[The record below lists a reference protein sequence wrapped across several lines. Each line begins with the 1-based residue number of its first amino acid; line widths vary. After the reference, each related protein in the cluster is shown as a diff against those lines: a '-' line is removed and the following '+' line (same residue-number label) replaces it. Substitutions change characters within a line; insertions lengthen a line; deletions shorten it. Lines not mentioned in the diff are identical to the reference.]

1 MMKNLKLLVAGL
13 VAVAFCY
20 GAASVSAQSLRPLND
35 SQAIPT
41 VETAY
46 ALTKTARSVDDF
58 TEIIDQCRSLIAD
71 SQSSDADRKYLNNLV
86 AWTLNRRAK
95 KYFSASEFL
104 TSVQSHTEAKLQLA
118 SAIADFQSSIELDK
132 NRWQAWF
139 GLGNALM
146 VTEQYPQAIEKYSR
160 VLKLKPTN
168 VSAMYNRAEANFAIG
183 KYDLALADYTKVAK
197 SDHSDAQAIT
207 GRGHCFFKK
216 DELAKSLKEYQLVVR
231 LRPEDSTAR
240 CNLGDALRMSGEFEN
255 ASRQYESATKKDTPS
270 IGYQRLGR
278 FYATCPSKKFY
289 DPAKAVAMATRA
301 VAEGGEGFQNLETLA
316 VAHKANGNQQ
326 LAASTLAK
334 ARVIKARAESS
345 KGLRV
350 AEQPSTLR

>member
-35 SQAIPT
+35 NEAIPT

-46 ALTKTARSVDDF
+46 AITKTAHSVDDF
-58 TEIIDQCRSLIAD
+58 TEIIDQCRSLIDD

-95 KYFSASEFL
+95 KYLSASEFL
-104 TSVQSHTEAKLQLA
+104 TSVQSHAEAKLQMA
-118 SAIADFQSSIELDK
+118 SAIADFQSSVELDK
-132 NRWQAWF
+132 NRWQSWF
-139 GLGNALM
+139 GWGNALM
-146 VTEQYPQAIEKYSR
+146 AEEQYPQAVEKYSR

-168 VSAMYNRAEANFAIG
+168 VSAMFNRAEANFAIG
-183 KYDLALADYTKVAK
+183 KYDLALADYTKVTK
-197 SDHSDAQAIT
+197 RDHSDAQAIT
-207 GRGHCFFKK
+207 GRGHCYFKK
-216 DELAKSLKEYQLVVR
+216 DELAKSLKAYQLVVR
-231 LRPEDSTAR
+231 LRPNDSTAR
-240 CNLGDALRMSGEFEN
+240 CNLGDALRMTGEFEK
-255 ASRQYESATKKDTPS
+255 ASREYKNAAQKDTPA
-270 IGYQRLGR
+270 IGYQRLGK
-278 FYATCPSKKFY
+278 FYATCPVKKFY

-301 VAEGGEGFQNLETLA
+301 VAEGGEEFRFLETLA

-334 ARVIKARAESS
+334 AREMKAKRSS
-345 KGLRV
+345 GLRV